1 MSVGARGGVVMRIR
15 ESEMR
20 ETLEAFV
27 SYASYPGEE
36 AAVQSWFRDRLDD
49 LGFETYEW
57 EPDAEALA
65 AHPSFPPVETLDL
78 EARPSVAGV
87 LEFGEPDDGPT
98 LVLNGHA
105 DVVPVEREAWTSDPF
120 EPRWD
125 DGRLYARGA
134 LDMKGGL
141 VACLFA
147 AVALAEHRADLD
159 GRLVVESVA
168 GEEEGGI
175 GAAAAAMANPYPFER
190 DAALIAEPT
199 DFAVV
204 IAAEGSLMKRLG
216 ITGESAHAA
225 RRWEGESVLPHFERI
240 RGAFEDLERERA
252 ERVRHPLFEAY
263 ENPWPVNFGTVEAGS
278 WASSVPAQ
286 LTAEIRIGVAPHET
300 VCDVEAEFQ
309 ARLDEVTA
317 ESEWLT
323 AHPPTFERFSVQFEG
338 SEIDRNEPIV
348 ERLVDAAAEHG
359 ITDPTYEGFTG
370 GTDARH
376 YIDAGIPT
384 VVFGP
389 GSVDL
394 AHRPNECIEWDDV
407 VGASRIVASTAESYL
422 DAG

>member
-1 MSVGARGGVVMRIR
+1 MVMQIR
-15 ESEMR
+15 ENSMR
-20 ETLEAFV
+20 ETLERFV
-27 SYASYPGEE
+27 SFASYPGEE
-36 AAVQSWFRDRLDD
+36 AAVQSWLRGQLEE

-57 EPDAEALA
+57 EPDPEILA
-65 AHPSFPPVETLDL
+65 DHPSFPPPETLDL
-78 EARPSVAGV
+78 EDRPSVAGV
-87 LEFGEPDDGPT
+87 LEFGEPDAGPT
-98 LVLNGHA
+98 LILNGHA
-105 DVVPVEREAWTSDPF
+105 DVVPVERDAWTSDPF

-141 VACLFA
+141 VACIFA
-147 AVALAEHRADLD
+147 ALAVAERAEEGEGESLD

-175 GAAAAAMANPYPFER
+175 GAATAAMRNPYPFER
-190 DAALIAEPT
+190 DAALVAEPT

-216 ITGESAHAA
+216 IVGESAHAA

-240 RGAFEDLERERA
+240 RHAFEDLERERA
-252 ERVRHPLFEAY
+252 ERVTHPLFEAY

-278 WASSVPAQ
+278 WASSVPAE
-286 LTAEIRIGVAPHET
+286 LTSEIRIGVAPQET
-300 VCDVEAEFQ
+300 VREVEVEFQ
-309 ARLDEVTA
+309 ERLDAVAA
-317 ESEWLT
+317 ESDWLS
-323 AHPPTFERFSVQFEG
+323 AHPPTFERFSIQFEG
-338 SEIDRNEPIV
+338 SEIDRDEPIV
-348 ERLVDAAAEHG
+348 RRLVAAAGEYG
-359 ITDPTYEGFTG
+359 ITEPEYEGFTG

-394 AHRPNECIEWDDV
+394 AHRPDEYVRWDDV
-407 VGASRIVASTAESYL
+407 VRASEIIATTAESYL
-422 DAG
+422 AMRG

>member
-1 MSVGARGGVVMRIR
+1 MYIQEVS
-15 ESEMR
+15 MR
-20 ETLEAFV
+20 ETLERFV
-27 SYASYPGEE
+27 SFASYPGEE
-36 AAVQSWFRDRLDD
+36 AAVQSWLRGRLDE

-57 EPDAEALA
+57 EPDADTLA
-65 AHPSFPPVETLDL
+65 DHPSFPPPETLDL
-78 EARPSVAGV
+78 EDRPSVAGV
-87 LEFGEPDDGPT
+87 LEFGEPDEGPT
-98 LVLNGHA
+98 VVLNGHA
-105 DVVPVEREAWTSDPF
+105 DVVPVEEEAWTSDPF

-141 VACLFA
+141 AACVFA
-147 AVALAEHRADLD
+147 ALAVAERAEEGEKGDGESPD

-175 GAAAAAMANPYPFER
+175 GAATAAMDNPYPFER

-216 ITGESAHAA
+216 IVGESAHAA

-240 RGAFEDLERERA
+240 RHAFEDLERERA
-252 ERVRHPLFEAY
+252 ERVTHPLFEAY

-278 WASSVPAQ
+278 WASSVPAE
-286 LTAEIRIGVAPHET
+286 LTSEIRIGVAPQET
-300 VCDVEAEFQ
+300 VREVEAEFQ
-309 ARLDEVTA
+309 ERLDAVVA
-317 ESEWLT
+317 ESDWLS
-323 AHPPTFERFSVQFEG
+323 AHPPVFERFSVQFEG
-338 SEIDRNEPIV
+338 SEIDRDEPIV
-348 ERLVDAAAEHG
+348 RRLVEAASEYG
-359 ITDPTYEGFTG
+359 VTDPEYEGFTG

-394 AHRPNECIEWDDV
+394 AHRPDEYVRWEDV
-407 VGASRIVASTAESYL
+407 VLASEIIAATAASYL
-422 DAG
+422 ATG

>member
-1 MSVGARGGVVMRIR
+1 MTTTAHERVVTGIQ
-15 ESEMR
+15 EAAMR
-20 ETLEAFV
+20 ETLEEFV
-27 SYASYPGEE
+27 SFASYPGEE
-36 AAVQSWFRDRLDD
+36 AAVQSWFRDRLEE
-49 LGFETYEW
+49 LGFETYAW
-57 EPDAEALA
+57 EPDADALA
-65 AHPSFPPVETLDL
+65 SHPSFPPVGTLDL
-78 EARPSVAGV
+78 ADRPSVAGV
-87 LEFGEPDDGPT
+87 LEFGDPEAGPT

-141 VACLFA
+141 VACVFA
-147 AVALAEHRADLD
+147 ALAVAERAEGLD
-159 GRLVVESVA
+159 GRVVVESVV

-175 GAAAAAMANPYPFER
+175 GAATAAVSNPYPFER

-204 IAAEGSLMKRLG
+204 IAAEGSLMKRLELVG
-216 ITGESAHAA
+216 RSAHAA

-240 RGAFEDLERERA
+240 RAAFEALERERA
-252 ERVRHPLFEAY
+252 ERVRHPLYEAY

-286 LTAEIRIGVAPHET
+286 LTSEIRIGVAPHET
-300 VCDVEAEFQ
+300 VREVEAEFQ
-309 ARLDEVTA
+309 GRLDEVVA
-317 ESEWLT
+317 ESEWLSE
-323 AHPPTFERFSVQFEG
+323 HPPSFERFSVQFEG
-338 SEIDRNEPIV
+338 SEIDRDEPVV
-348 ERLVDAAAEHG
+348 ERLVEAAAAHG

-376 YIDAGIPT
+376 YIGAGIPT

-394 AHRPNECIEWDDV
+394 AHGPDEYVRWDDV
-407 VGASRIVASTAESYL
+407 VRARDVVAATAASYL
-422 DAG
+422 GAD

>member
-1 MSVGARGGVVMRIR
+1 MEIR
-15 ESEMR
+15 EAEMR
-20 ETLEAFV
+20 ETLETFV
-27 SYASYPGEE
+27 SFASYPGEE
-36 AAVQSWFRDRLDD
+36 AAVQSWFRERLDA
-49 LGFETYEW
+49 LGFQLYEW

-65 AHPSFPPVETLDL
+65 AHPSFPPVETLELDD
-78 EARPSVAGV
+78 RPSVAGV
-87 LEFGEPDDGPT
+87 LELGDPEAGPT

-105 DVVPVEREAWTSDPF
+105 DVVPVEEAAWTSDPF

-141 VACLFA
+141 VACIFA
-147 AVALAEHRADLD
+147 ALAVAERAEEGEGESLD

-175 GAAAAAMANPYPFER
+175 GAATAAMRNPYPFER
-190 DAALIAEPT
+190 DAALVAEPT

-216 ITGESAHAA
+216 IVGESAHAA

-240 RGAFEDLERERA
+240 RHAFEDLERERA
-252 ERVRHPLFEAY
+252 ERVTHPLFEAY

-278 WASSVPAQ
+278 WASSVPAE
-286 LTAEIRIGVAPHET
+286 LTSEIRIGVAPQET
-300 VCDVEAEFQ
+300 VREVEVEFQ
-309 ARLDEVTA
+309 ERLDAVAA
-317 ESEWLT
+317 ESDWLS
-323 AHPPTFERFSVQFEG
+323 AHPPTFERFSIQFEG
-338 SEIDRNEPIV
+338 SEIDRDEPIV
-348 ERLVDAAAEHG
+348 RRLVAAAGEYG
-359 ITDPTYEGFTG
+359 ITEPEYEGFTG

-394 AHRPNECIEWDDV
+394 AHRPDEYVRWDDV
-407 VGASRIVASTAESYL
+407 VRASEIIATTAESYL
-422 DAG
+422 AMRG